1 MELKEVS
8 ALNFLFKS
16 LNFAV
21 SVLHSIKYMNVTGM
35 NGIVIGSVMPW
46 VEVIAL
52 QNGANSLLTVEYQTT
67 TILGES
73 RVKWI
78 HPFEYAKN
86 WKE

>member
-1 MELKEVS
+1 M
-8 ALNFLFKS
+8 
-16 LNFAV
+16 
-21 SVLHSIKYMNVTGM
+21 KYRNVTGM

-52 QNGANSLLTVEYQTT
+52 QNGANSLLTVEYQNT